1 MISSFDKEAL
11 FSLIK
16 DLYTVI
22 GIRISIFDDE
32 FNVVTEYPTT
42 APEIC
47 SLIRTT
53 DEGQAACR
61 ECDRAACERA
71 KKKRAPHVYLC
82 HAGISEAISPIQ
94 LNDGILG
101 YAIFAHML
109 PDDNYEK
116 AEEIIIQRC
125 LKYGFD
131 EAELKAAVKNLKTY
145 STDKIMASIR
155 LLDAISAYLQMKNL
169 ASWKNE
175 ELAGQIQTYIDKNLD
190 SPLSSDMLCK
200 RFYISR
206 TKMYQLSMKAFGMG
220 ITQYITK
227 KRIDKVKE
235 LLKSGNY
242 SVAQAAR
249 TVGFEDYNYF
259 CKLFKKQTGRSPSQY
274 KNQDRIKPTT
284 AQS

>member
-32 FNVVTEYPTT
+32 FNVVTEYPTI
-42 APEIC
+42 APDIC

-53 DEGQAACR
+53 KEGREACR
-61 ECDRAACERA
+61 ECDKAACERA
-71 KKKRAPHVYLC
+71 KKKRAPHVYQC
-82 HAGISEAISPIQ
+82 HAGINEAITPIQ

-109 PDDNYEK
+109 PEDNYEK
-116 AEEIIIQRC
+116 AEEIIIERC
-125 LKYGFD
+125 QKYGYS
-131 EAELKAAVKNLKTY
+131 EIELRSAIKSLNTY

-155 LLDAISAYLQMKNL
+155 LLDAISAYLQIKNL

-175 ELAGQIQTYIDKNLD
+175 ELAEQVQTFIDKNLD
-190 SPLSSDMLCK
+190 SPLSNDMLCK
-200 RFYISR
+200 SFFISR
-206 TKMYQLSMKAFGMG
+206 TKLYQLSMKAFGMG

-227 KRIDKVKE
+227 KRIDKSKE
-235 LLKSGNY
+235 LLRTGSY

-249 TVGFEDYNYF
+249 SVGFDDYNYF
-259 CKLFKKQTGRSPSQY
+259 CKLFKKQTGTSPSLL
-274 KNQDRIKPTT
+274 KPKV
-284 AQS
+284 